1 MGMSTMAYEAYS
13 DALKELSKFKEELD
27 LAKDNAMLLDE
38 MQTYCTLLVGAED
51 PYLID
56 LTEQCKSS
64 HQQVA
69 TLQQYHSG
77 AFAGNHVHKSLQP
90 SNVDTLCESL
100 LNIAQQCSPS
110 LLSNARTVCEKYKQ
124 AFHRFAN
131 CHTLYNQ
138 GVLTQDEIKQLG
150 HFRILTKSSKE

>member
-1 MGMSTMAYEAYS
+1 MCIRQIVHLVCLFVCFFHKVCLPGLHISQGIFLKLFTLLENECHELDLKMGSSLSSPMGMSATAYEAYS

-38 MQTYCTLLVGAED
+38 MQTYCTLLVREED

-69 TLQQYHSG
+69 TLVRS
-77 AFAGNHVHKSLQP
+77 F
-90 SNVDTLCESL
+90 
-100 LNIAQQCSPS
+100 
-110 LLSNARTVCEKYKQ
+110 
-124 AFHRFAN
+124 RFN
-131 CHTLYNQ
+131 CHWLIIS
-138 GVLTQDEIKQLG
+138 IKSTG
-150 HFRILTKSSKE
+150 E